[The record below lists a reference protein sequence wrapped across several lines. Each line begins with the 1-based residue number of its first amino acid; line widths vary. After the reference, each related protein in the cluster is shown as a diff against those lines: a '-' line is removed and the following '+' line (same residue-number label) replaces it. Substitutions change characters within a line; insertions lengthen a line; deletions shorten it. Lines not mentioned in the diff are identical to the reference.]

1 MKSIL
6 VFILCFITISCVTD
20 NVRKAWKYLTSHGLT
35 KAGAA
40 GLLGNLQAESG
51 VRPNV
56 YEHSKKK
63 KIGLSDADY
72 VKKTNNGSYKNFVHD
87 KAGFGIAQWTFYSRK
102 QNLLNHCKGK
112 IGDLECQLSYL
123 LKELK
128 GYKEYK
134 KKVNYSPFIWGGII
148 FVCILIIFNILLLLL
163 IVSDFSSF
171 TTSYLLSKNIL
182 FFVLNIFFID
192 ISCSKILI

>member
-112 IGDLECQLSYL
+112 IEDLECQLSYL

-128 GYKEYK
+128 GYKSVYK
-134 KKVNYSPFIWGGII
+134 A
-148 FVCILIIFNILLLLL
+148 L
-163 IVSDFSSF
+163 
-171 TTSYLLSKNIL
+171 TTSNSVKI
-182 FFVLNIFFID
+182 
-192 ISCSKILI
+192 CSKEVMLKFERPANKSPANQNKRAAMGQKIYNELAKK

>member
-20 NVRKAWKYLTSHGLT
+20 NVKKAWSYLTSHGLT

-63 KIGLSDADY
+63 RIGLSDEDY

-87 KAGFGIAQWTFYSRK
+87 KAGFGIAQWTYHSRK

-112 IGDLECQLSYL
+112 IGDLECQLSFL
-123 LKELK
+123 LTELK
-128 GYKEYK
+128 SYKSVYRA
-134 KKVNYSPFIWGGII
+134 
-148 FVCILIIFNILLLLL
+148 L
-163 IVSDFSSF
+163 
-171 TTSYLLSKNIL
+171 TTSNDVS
-182 FFVLNIFFID
+182 F
-192 ISCSKILI
+192 CSKEVMLKFERPANKSSANINKRATMGKKIYDELAKK